1 MRSWYYNTDLETADL
16 KILLLTL
23 SPPLSPLIMDN
34 VINPNELEFRSN
46 QIKKQAKTKL
56 MEVTLFSYLVR
67 TLLKKNSNI
76 VLLLLEKLQFSGRLE
91 NIKFSPFL
99 LSFFAWRPFYYH
111 ENL

>member
-67 TLLKKNSNI
+67 TLLKK
-76 VLLLLEKLQFSGRLE
+76 KLQYCIVTSRKITIFWKTR
-91 NIKFSPFL
+91 K
-99 LSFFAWRPFYYH
+99 H
-111 ENL
+111 